1 MQPISILFA
10 LVIGYITLLTMT
22 CSLSINNNQ
31 NVQSSIAN
39 MRLKRALANKRFY
52 DFGSRSVNINDDDL
66 HEFNDEYNRLR
77 RFYDFGTKKRLVTR
91 FYDFGSRKKRS
102 DE

>member
-10 LVIGYITLLTMT
+10 FVVGCITLLTMT
-22 CSLSINNNQ
+22 CSLSINDNQ
-31 NVQSSIAN
+31 KIQSAIAD
-39 MRLKRALANKRFY
+39 MRVKRSLANKRFY
-52 DFGSRSVNINDDDL
+52 DFGSRSINFNDDDL
-66 HEFNDEYNRLR
+66 EDINDQYNRLR

-91 FYDFGSRKKRS
+91 FYDFGSKKKRS